1 MLEIQKKMER
11 AIINHDQPEDDWVSY
26 TVKVKYETGILEEV
40 HMMFC
45 QNTVFNFVIF
55 CVWKVQA
62 TLLINISPLFDHI
75 LDHYLMKLH
84 TYGLL
89 TQLEIFIVFNL
100 TFTELCFSQILAKNI
115 NFCFRGHFLTKPSLK
130 I

>member
-55 CVWKVQA
+55 CVWKVHYI
-62 TLLINISPLFDHI
+62 INQ
-75 LDHYLMKLH
+75 Y
-84 TYGLL
+84 
-89 TQLEIFIVFNL
+89 
-100 TFTELCFSQILAKNI
+100 
-115 NFCFRGHFLTKPSLK
+115 
-130 I
+130 